1 MTRPAQ
7 TPAHKL
13 RRKPPFF
20 SPVPLRAR
28 RDGWTIERQCGFLA
42 HLYVTGSVG
51 LAAARVGMSRNSA
64 YRLRM
69 REGAQE
75 FAAAW
80 DHVLTAPGTGRIARP
95 RPDLR
100 KVTDMT
106 LFRHVEQGL
115 VKPLLYRGAVCAI
128 RRKPCNSELLHL
140 LARHDAVA
148 RRVER
153 GCADGS

>member
-1 MTRPAQ
+1 MTKRR
-7 TPAHKL
+7 TRSGGTTLL
-13 RRKPPFF
+13 R
-20 SPVPLRAR
+20 L
-28 RDGWTIERQCGFLA
+28 LA
-42 HLYVTGSVG
+42 LLTVLGL
-51 LAAARVGMSRNSA
+51 LAAACGGDDDTLDENA
-64 YRLRM
+64 EENPET
-69 REGAQE
+69 EGAQE

-115 VKPLLYRGAVCAI
+115 VKPLLYRGEVCTI
-128 RRKPCNSELLHL
+128 RRKHCNTALLRL
-140 LARHDAVA
+140 LARQDAA
-148 RRVER
+148 ERRIER